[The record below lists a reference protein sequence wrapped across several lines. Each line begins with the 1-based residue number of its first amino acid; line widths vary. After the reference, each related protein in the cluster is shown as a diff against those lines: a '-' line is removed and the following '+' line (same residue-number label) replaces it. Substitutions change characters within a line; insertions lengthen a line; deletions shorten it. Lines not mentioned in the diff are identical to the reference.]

1 MTKKSKLMS
10 SAIKFFAER
19 KSNDES
25 NEAIFEFYYDKGDLS
40 AADITVEDY
49 DKLDWND
56 KVDVRSVVVEDAEC
70 DEELLEY
77 LMKHLSPWIQDED

>member
-1 MTKKSKLMS
+1 MTKESKLMS

-19 KSNDES
+19 ERNDE
-25 NEAIFEFYYDKGDLS
+25 AYDAVFEFYYDKGDLS

-56 KVDVRSVVVEDAEC
+56 KSDIRSSVVESAKC
-70 DEELLEY
+70 DEELLEH
-77 LMKHLSPWIQDED
+77 LMEHLRPWIKDED